1 MFPDLNLI
9 LLRRCL
15 MAIRIKSFGMEIR
28 PLKTMQELK
37 QLDDMVNQFLTGN
50 GITKVISVSD
60 SSTTDDKGETIG
72 LVRVIAYEE

>member
-1 MFPDLNLI
+1 
-9 LLRRCL
+9 
-15 MAIRIKSFGMEIR
+15 MAVKVKSFGMAIR

-37 QLDDMVNQFLTGN
+37 QLDNVVNEFIAEN
-50 GITKVISVSD
+50 GIKKVISVSD